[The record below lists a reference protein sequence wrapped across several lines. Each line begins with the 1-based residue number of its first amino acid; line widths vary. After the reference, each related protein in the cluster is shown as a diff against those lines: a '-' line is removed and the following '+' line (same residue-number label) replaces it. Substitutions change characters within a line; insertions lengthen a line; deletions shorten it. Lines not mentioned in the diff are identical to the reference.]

1 MLSHQKHHIMHSLIK
16 KLVLTALLFG
26 NLIFTYAQKEIFLR
40 QIDFKL
46 ERVSDIEY
54 ENEYFMTMKFNRGD
68 SYLFKI
74 TNHLD
79 NYAGKAVMEILE
91 ADKLMITNSINEK
104 YYDNLTFVCNKTGF
118 YDILIKF
125 MDNKVGNSVI
135 DIKLLQ

>member
-1 MLSHQKHHIMHSLIK
+1 MLSYQKNNTMHSLIK

-26 NLIFTYAQKEIFLR
+26 NLVFAYAQKEIFLR
-40 QIDFKL
+40 QIEFKL

-54 ENEYFMTMKFNRGD
+54 ENEYFMTMKFNKGE

-79 NYAGKAVMEILE
+79 NYAGEAILEILE
-91 ADKLMITNSINEK
+91 ADKLMITNDINDK
-104 YYDNLTFVCNKTGF
+104 YYENLTFVCNKTGF
-118 YDILIKF
+118 YDILVKF
-125 MDNKVGNSVI
+125 KDNKVGNSVI